1 MSPDFLIAAEHAVL
15 ILLVVLG
22 LMVIVLYVVKRA
34 EIAAWSR
41 DGQIWAQ
48 RVFSQESPAQE
59 QNWLVAMKSSKPDL
73 SALIWKRAA
82 ECRHLVPDALEQVL
96 SAELSLRKRQM
107 EKWVPWVGTIG
118 ANAPFVGLTGTVLGI
133 LGAFQAMAVQEGSGG
148 AQLMEAISRSLVAT
162 AAGLLVAI
170 PAVICYNLLRQ
181 KSHSV
186 CEEALELKRLLVA
199 RSLQSA
205 AQAWHAE
212 HGGAH
217 GRDQ

>member
-1 MSPDFLIAAEHAVL
+1 MSAQLLTLAEHFVL
-15 ILLVVLG
+15 ILLVALG
-22 LMVIVLYVVKRA
+22 LVVVLLYIIKRH
-34 EIAAWSR
+34 EISVWSR
-41 DGQIWAQ
+41 DNQIWLQ
-48 RVFSQESPAQE
+48 RVFSEYSPDQEVQWMAA
-59 QNWLVAMKSSKPDL
+59 VANKKPNMA
-73 SALIWKRAA
+73 ALIWKRAT
-82 ECRHLVPDALEQVL
+82 ECRHLVPDALDQVL

-186 CEEALELKRLLVA
+186 CEEAMELKRLLIA
-199 RSLQSA
+199 RSMQSA

-212 HGGAH
+212 HGGMH
-217 GRDQ
+217 GRNN